1 MATTRR
7 HDVPS
12 GRWFNP
18 PEAKHV
24 DAMVYTENEDGD
36 EDGCVILYS
45 TGTVVIQRGTGDG
58 GSRRTFRE

>member
-1 MATTRR
+1 MASTRK

-18 PEAKHV
+18 EV
-24 DAMVYTENEDGD
+24 ENIEEMVYTENEDGE

-58 GSRRTFRE
+58 GSRRTFRPR